1 MNIFS
6 KPGRNALA
14 VVVVAGIM
22 GYDGIVLAQNQ
33 PQDPPQDQRIDY
45 QAELPPTTV
54 AVPPGKAF
62 FEPPREE
69 DIPDNQFG
77 AMVRLG
83 HQIFVDAQTYAREY
97 VGNGMNC
104 ANCHLDQGRKANSAP
119 LWAAYTLYPAY
130 RKKNDHVNTYEE
142 RLQGC
147 FRYSMNGTPPP
158 SGSKALTALVTYSYW
173 LAQGAPTGEV
183 LPGRGYP
190 VVAEPAGG
198 YDLARGE
205 KVYQASC
212 AICHGADGQGQ
223 KVGESYVFP
232 PLWGPDSYN
241 WGAGMHRINTA
252 AGFIKGNMP
261 LGHGGSLSD
270 QEAWDVAAFMN
281 SHERPQDPRFE
292 GDVNATRERF
302 HQHPG
307 FYGRELNGK
316 ILGRDNTDQ

>member
-1 MNIFS
+1 MRYFHPPWRASAHDLTIRHSPFAMPPIFVSGLINIETTLRIKAFPLEYNPVNFPFFGIQS
-6 KPGRNALA
+6 A
-14 VVVVAGIM
+14 VAGV
-22 GYDGIVLAQNQ
+22 GYNV
-33 PQDPPQDQRIDY
+33 
-45 QAELPPTTV
+45 
-54 AVPPGKAF
+54 
-62 FEPPREE
+62 
-69 DIPDNQFG
+69 
-77 AMVRLG
+77 
-83 HQIFVDAQTYAREY
+83 
-97 VGNGMNC
+97 
-104 ANCHLDQGRKANSAP
+104 
-119 LWAAYTLYPAY
+119 
-130 RKKNDHVNTYEE
+130 
-142 RLQGC
+142 
-147 FRYSMNGTPPP
+147 
-158 SGSKALTALVTYSYW
+158 SKALTALVTYSYW

-198 YDLARGE
+198 YDLTRGE
-205 KVYQASC
+205 QIYQASC